1 MKIQIVRVELFK
13 VSMALV
19 REFETSSHRKGWIE
33 HILVRATDSEGF
45 VGWGESASPSDPY
58 FCSENVDTCWLML
71 ERYLVP
77 ALLGA
82 TWRTPIEAFGL
93 AHINGNAF
101 ARAATDMACWD
112 LYSRHLGQSMAEV
125 LGGDAKTIEAGVS
138 LGIEPTIDAL
148 LDVVA
153 AYVNEGYR
161 RVKLKIAPGWEA
173 EPCRQVLRS
182 FPGIALQV
190 DGNGAFSPND
200 HRDTFS
206 RLDKLGLTM
215 IEQPF
220 AADDLV
226 AHAELQRR
234 LSTPVCLD
242 ESVTSPAAART
253 ALALD
258 ACRIVNVKVS
268 RLGGLGPA
276 RAVHDI
282 CRAAGVPVWCGGMHE
297 FGVGRAANLALASL
311 PGFVFPSDVSGSDK
325 YYERDIVSPPI
336 IAKDGKVLVPR
347 SVPGLGHEV
356 VFGEV
361 QRHLTGHATLSIS
374 Q

>member
-1 MKIQIVRVELFK
+1 MNIQIVRVELFK
-13 VSMALV
+13 VRMALV

-33 HILVRATDSEGF
+33 HILVRAVDRDGLE
-45 VGWGESASPSDPY
+45 GWGESASPTDPY
-58 FCSENVDTCWLML
+58 FCSENVETCWLML

-77 ALLGA
+77 AILGA
-82 TWRTPIEAFGL
+82 TWRTPAEASGL

-112 LYSRHLGQSMAEV
+112 LYSRHLGLPLVEV
-125 LGGDAKTIEAGVS
+125 LGGEAETIEAGVS

-148 LDVVA
+148 LDVVTE
-153 AYVNEGYR
+153 YVNEGYQ
-161 RVKLKIAPGWEA
+161 RVKLKIAPGWEV
-173 EPCRQVLRS
+173 EPCRHVLDA

-200 HRDTFS
+200 HS
-206 RLDKLGLTM
+206 AVLAQLDELGLTM

-220 AADDLV
+220 AADDLT
-226 AHAELQRR
+226 AHADLQRR

-242 ESVTSPAAART
+242 ESITSPAAVRT
-253 ALALD
+253 ALALG
-258 ACRIVNVKVS
+258 ACRVVNVKVS

-276 RAVHDI
+276 RAVHDV

-297 FGVGRAANLALASL
+297 FGVGRAANVALASL

-325 YYERDIVSPPI
+325 YYEHDVVSPPI
-336 IAKDGKVLVPR
+336 FAEAGKVQVPR
-347 SVPGLGHEV
+347 SAPGLGHEV
-356 VFGEV
+356 LLDEV
-361 QRHLTGHATLSIS
+361 ERHLTGRATLSIS
-374 Q
+374 E